1 MASSCPLRCLQI
13 SMDVHAAMLKACLS
27 STQQLETVV
36 ARACESA
43 AMAGLEG
50 LKVFLP
56 VINTIKMEEGEPEE
70 VAAVLK
76 QMKAIGLPTA
86 GPEID
91 RTLSRESDVRQLF
104 ELFDIFWDRF
114 SRLSP
119 PPHTPYATLYLVP
132 VLIGC

>member
-104 ELFDIFWDRF
+104 ELFSKTRQNFENGNI
-114 SRLSP
+114 
-119 PPHTPYATLYLVP
+119 TK
-132 VLIGC
+132 VLGT

>member
-1 MASSCPLRCLQI
+1 
-13 SMDVHAAMLKACLS
+13 MDVHAAMLKACLS

-91 RTLSRESDVRQLF
+91 RALYRESDVRQLF

-119 PPHTPYATLYLVP
+119 PPRTPYATLYLVP